1 MKLFSCLVAVL
12 LFLFQAAPG
21 LGLPKDTLRCVRYHG
36 FCFQPKACPPPFA
49 AFGTCSERQKT
60 CCIDATSN
68 LHTCQE
74 EGGHCVPPKIKCLQG
89 QLGLCPRKGWK
100 CCKEVQ

>member
-36 FCFQPKACPPPFA
+36 FCFQPKACPSPFA
-49 AFGTCSERQKT
+49 AFGTCSQRQKT
-60 CCIDATSN
+60 CCIDTTSN

-74 EGGHCVPPKIKCLQG
+74 EGGHCVPPKIKCLRG

-100 CCKEVQ
+100 CCKEM